1 MMWWRVQLPLPLAR
15 PLRLLL
21 MCLTVWLTARLMT
34 TRMKAL
40 KAKTPDMNQ
49 HDVFHC

>member
-21 MCLTVWLTARLMT
+21 MYLTVWLMT

-40 KAKTPDMNQ
+40 KAKTPDMDP